1 MIVLGLFLSLG
12 ADGVAVSLFIL
23 FLINKISC
31 QKNLQIICF
40 LYNFGYVFHTIIGVV
55 KFRE

>member
-23 FLINKISC
+23 FLINKISYL
-31 QKNLQIICF
+31 NLQVIYF

-55 KFRE
+55 KFRK